1 MAAPRHTDTAGPRGH
16 VVTFYSFK
24 GGTGRTMSLANSA
37 CVLAEAERGAGNAV
51 LVVDWDLEAPGLH
64 RYFPPRL
71 RSDAVG
77 NLGLDDQPG
86 LIDLMHALMDAL
98 PDAAPESEEEALLA
112 ARRALDGIALE
123 RYVMPTDVPGVSILR
138 AGRDDDNGY
147 SRRVNTFNWEALF
160 RRCPVIYRELAERLA
175 AQWRWTLIDSR
186 TGLTDISGICT
197 ALMPE
202 KLVVVFTPNRQSLSG
217 VRDIVLRAL
226 EYRLDGS
233 DPRPL
238 LVYPLASRIEASLER
253 LSRDWRRGK
262 PDTGLVGYQPMFEQ
276 LLAES
281 NGLPQCSLEAYFD
294 EVFIQQTPDWAYG
307 EVIAVREGSN
317 DRLSLSSS
325 YRVFCDRL
333 MSGQPPWTMVEA
345 PAPPQ
350 PHPQRAEAPLYAPT
364 PTASADI
371 VDAFAMP
378 AHSPSAAASGDAG
391 AFDNLRPAA
400 PPVASQPAT
409 DRIRVFASF
418 AQSDTSRVQPV
429 LDALEKQ
436 GLEVSSER
444 DLVLGQ
450 SYTQVVTRLVDAAA
464 VVIVFWSRE
473 SVQSQAVEAQ
483 VIEGLR
489 RGALLPVLLDDALPP
504 LAFRHVQAMSLRH
517 ADPGAL
523 AELVAAVRRLARV
536 RPGDAVPQGVPSVP
550 AWEPPPAVPSP
561 GLAIPAPAAPGRR
574 LPPFVALGS
583 VIAVTVTVAA
593 FWLRSPGG
601 SATQPGPGPYASAPT
616 QPGQTLVTV
625 PDLVSLTTEAAAT
638 TAKALGLGVTMID
651 PDSGVQQGYLDG
663 VVTGQQPAA
672 KSLVPAGG
680 LLKLTVSSHSVAV
693 PQVVGGNF
701 GSDTLD
707 KLATVGLVVGK
718 IETVEGTQF
727 RPGTIISQEPA
738 AGARVAGGAR
748 VNLRVAANAVTKL
761 REARPPSYDKAKGS

>member
-1 MAAPRHTDTAGPRGH
+1 MAAPRHTDTAAPRGH

-37 CVLAEAERGAGNAV
+37 CVLAEAERGVGNAV

-98 PDAAPESEEEALLA
+98 PDVAPESEEEAVLA

-160 RRCPVIYRELAERLA
+160 RRCPVIYRELAEVLA

-226 EYRLDGS
+226 EYRLQGS

-294 EVFIQQTPDWAYG
+294 AVFIQQTPDWAYG

-333 MSGQPPWTMVEA
+333 MSGKPPWAIDESPAQPAAAAVPAAATTALPTEMDLPAGAAAHDPVVADVLGEVFTQAKAPEPVQQPPA
-345 PAPPQ
+345 SPQ
-350 PHPQRAEAPLYAPT
+350 P
-364 PTASADI
+364 
-371 VDAFAMP
+371 AFE
-378 AHSPSAAASGDAG
+378 
-391 AFDNLRPAA
+391 
-400 PPVASQPAT
+400 
-409 DRIRVFASF
+409 RIRVFASF
-418 AQSDTSRVQPV
+418 AHSDTARVQPV
-429 LDALEKQ
+429 LEALQER
-436 GLEVSSER
+436 GLAVSSER
-444 DLVLGQ
+444 DLAVGDA
-450 SYTQVVTRLVDAAA
+450 YTQVVTRLVDAAD
-464 VVIVFWSRE
+464 VVVVFWSRE

-483 VIEGLR
+483 VLEGLR

-504 LAFRHVQAMSLRH
+504 LAFRHVQAMNLRH
-517 ADPGAL
+517 TGKAAL
-523 AELVAAVRRLARV
+523 DELAQAVLRLARV
-536 RPGDAVPQGVPSVP
+536 RPGDAVPQGVPTTP
-550 AWEPPPAVPSP
+550 AWEPPRTAPPP
-561 GLAIPAPAAPGRR
+561 GMATPAPTASGRR

-583 VIAVTVTVAA
+583 VIAVAVTVIA
-593 FWLRSPGG
+593 FLLGKPGG

-616 QPGQTLVTV
+616 QPAQPLITV
-625 PDLVSLTTEAAAT
+625 PDLVTLTTDAAAT
-638 TAKALGLGVTMID
+638 TAKALGLSVTMLD

-663 VVTGQQPAA
+663 VVTGQDPAA
-672 KSLVPAGG
+672 KSQVPAGG
-680 LLKLTVSSHSVAV
+680 ILKLTVSSHSVAV

-727 RPGTIISQEPA
+727 KPGTIISQEPA
-738 AGARVAGGAR
+738 AGARVASGAR
-748 VNLRVAANAVTKL
+748 INLRVAANTVTKL
-761 REARPPSYDKAKGS
+761 REAQPPNYKKAKAS